1 MKFGDFEIDTFVER
15 EFRLDGGSMFGVIPK
30 TIWQRL
36 IPSDKNNLIPM
47 VTNLFVLSAHGK
59 KFIFDVGLGD
69 TLSDRE
75 MKIYSAGADSRLVDG
90 LAGLD
95 LTPEDI
101 DYVLLTH
108 LHTDHSGGAVTYDD
122 KGRLMPRFPNARYYI
137 SQAEWDQAMNPDERT
152 AAVYVPK
159 RLRVIEDHGLIEWVT
174 QDGYLFDGIKTVFT
188 GGHTQGHYG
197 LEITSDTTSVFYY
210 ADIFCTTAHLK
221 VPYVPG
227 TDLYPVE
234 TMEIKRRTLQRVV
247 DHDVV
252 MAFDHDVEVPM
263 GRVRKQDGKMVVEP
277 AQ

>member
-1 MKFGDFEIDTFVER
+1 MRFGDFEIDTFVER

-36 IPSDKNNLIPM
+36 IPSDENNLIPM

-75 MKIYSAGADSRLVDG
+75 MKIYSAGADSKLVDG

-108 LHTDHSGGAVTYDD
+108 LHTDHSGGAVTHDE
-122 KGRLMPRFPNARYYI
+122 KGHLVPRFPNARYYI
-137 SQAEWDQAMNPDERT
+137 SKTEWDQAMNPDERT

-159 RLRVIEDHGLIEWVT
+159 RLKVIEDHGLIEWVT
-174 QDGYLFDGIKTVFT
+174 EDGCLFDGIKAVFT

-227 TDLYPVE
+227 SDLYPVE

>member
-1 MKFGDFEIDTFVER
+1 MRFGNFEIDTFVER

-36 IPSDKNNLIPM
+36 IPSDENNLIPM

-75 MKIYSAGADSRLVDG
+75 MKIYSTGADSKLVDG
-90 LAGLD
+90 LAGLS

-122 KGRLMPRFPNARYYI
+122 KGRWLPRFPNARYYI
-137 SQAEWDQAMNPDERT
+137 SKTEWDLAMNPDERT
-152 AAVYVPK
+152 AAVYIPK
-159 RLRVIEDHGLIEWVT
+159 RLRVLEEHGLVEWVT
-174 QDGYLFDGIKTVFT
+174 ENGYLFDGIRAVFT
-188 GGHTQGHYG
+188 GGHTPGHYG
-197 LEITSDTTSVFYY
+197 LEITSNTTSVFYY

-277 AQ
+277 VQ